1 MLIKFTMFVK
11 GNAIKHEIRPPFV
24 IHLFSNKVSKLDNK
38 KAFKIVLIGLMF
50 INYKQHMQA

>member
-1 MLIKFTMFVK
+1 MFVK

-24 IHLFSNKVSKLDNK
+24 THLFSNKVSKLDNK

-50 INYKQHMQA
+50 INYKQNVEE